1 MADALVSVVLERLTS
16 VVEQQIHE
24 QVSLVLGVD
33 SEIESLKSTL
43 GSVRDVLEDAE
54 RRQVKEK
61 SVQGWLKRLKDMA
74 YEMEDVLDEWSI
86 AILQFQMEGVEN
98 ASTSKKKVSFCMPS
112 PCICFKQVASRRDIA
127 LKIKGIKQ
135 QLDAIASER
144 NNFNFVSSRSEE
156 RPQRLITTS
165 AIDIS
170 EVCGRDMDKKII
182 LDHLLGK
189 KRQEK
194 SGLYIVSIVG
204 TGGVGKTTL
213 AQLAYSHSEV
223 KVHFDERIW
232 VCVSDPFDPIRVCRA
247 IVEALQKKP
256 CNLHDL
262 EAVQQE
268 IQTRIAEKKFLLV
281 LDDVWTED
289 NQLWEQLKNTLHCGA
304 AGSRILATTRKE
316 SVVNMMRTTH
326 KHPLGVLSLEQ
337 SRALFHQ
344 IAVSEMSTWEKEE
357 ELKEIGEKIADKC
370 KGLPLVIKTLGNFLR
385 IKNSKE
391 EWKNVLNSEVWQLDE
406 FERDISPALLL
417 SYYDLPLAIQRCFSF
432 CAVFPK
438 DSVIERDELIK
449 LWMAQSYLKSD
460 GSKEM
465 EMVGR
470 TCFEYL
476 AARSFFQDF
485 EKDDDGNI
493 IRCRMHDIVHDF
505 AQFLTQNE
513 CFIVEVDNQQMESI
527 DLSFKKIR
535 HTTLVV
541 RESTPNFVSTYNMKN
556 LRTLLAEKAFNSR
569 VLEALPNLLGHLTC
583 LRALDL
589 SGNESIEELPKE
601 VGKLIHLRYLNLS
614 WCRSLRELPETI
626 CDLYNLQTLNIQ
638 SCRHLQKLP
647 QAMGKLINL
656 RHLENLFDNDLKGL
670 PKGIGRLSSLQTL
683 DVFIV
688 SSHGNDECQIGDL
701 RNLNN
706 LRGRLSI
713 KGLDE
718 LKDVGEAEEVEL
730 KNRVHLQHL
739 ELKFNEKE
747 GTKGVAEA
755 LQPHPNLKSLHIFS
769 YGDREWPN
777 WMMGSSLAQLKK
789 LVLWRCIRCPCL
801 PPLGQLPVLEKLEI
815 LCMDGVKYIGSE
827 FLGSSSTVFPKLKE
841 LTIFNL
847 GELKQWEIKEKEER
861 SIMPCLTHLIMKYCP
876 KLEGLPDHV
885 LQRTTLQKLDSTDS
899 PILGRRYRK
908 DIGEDRHKTSHI
920 PQVKYYSW
928 K

>member
-1 MADALVSVVLERLTS
+1 MADALVSIVLERLTS

-24 QVSLVLGVD
+24 QVSLVQGVK
-33 SEIESLKSTL
+33 SEIQSLKKTL
-43 GSVRDVLEDAE
+43 RSVRDVLEDAE
-54 RRQVKEK
+54 RRQVKDK
-61 SVQGWLKRLKDMA
+61 SVQGWLESLKDMA

-135 QLDAIASER
+135 QLDDIER
-144 NNFNFVSSRSEE
+144 ERIRFNFVSSRSEE

-170 EVCGRDMDKKII
+170 EVYGRDMDKKII

-189 KRQEK
+189 MCQEK

-204 TGGVGKTTL
+204 TGGMGKTTL

-232 VCVSDPFDPIRVCRA
+232 VCVSDPYDPIRVCRA

-256 CNLHDL
+256 CHLHDL

-268 IQTRIAEKKFLLV
+268 IQTCIAGQKFLLV

-316 SVVNMMRTTH
+316 SVVKMMRATY
-326 KHPLGVLSLEQ
+326 KHPLGELSSEQ

-344 IAVSEMSTWEKEE
+344 IAFYERSTWEKEE

-370 KGLPLVIKTLGNFLR
+370 KGLPLAIKTLGNLLR
-385 IKNSKE
+385 IKNSEE

-417 SYYDLPLAIQRCFSF
+417 SYYDLPPAIQRCFSF

-470 TCFEYL
+470 TYFEYL

-493 IRCRMHDIVHDF
+493 IHCKMHDIVHDF
-505 AQFLTQNE
+505 AQFLTLNE
-513 CFIVEVDNQQMESI
+513 CFIVEVDNQKKGSM
-527 DLSFKKIR
+527 DLFFQKIR
-535 HTTLVV
+535 HATLVV
-541 RESTPNFVSTYNMKN
+541 RESTPNFASTCNMKN
-556 LRTLLAEKAFNSR
+556 LHTLLAKRAFDSR
-569 VLEALPNLLGHLTC
+569 VLEALGHLTC

-589 SGNESIEELPKE
+589 RSNQLIEELPKE

-614 WCRSLRELPETI
+614 YCDSLRELPETI

-638 SCRHLQKLP
+638 ACSRLQKLP

-656 RHLENLFDNDLKGL
+656 RHLENYDADDLQGL

-688 SSHGNDECQIGDL
+688 SSHGNDECQIEDL

-713 KGLDE
+713 QGLDE
-718 LKDVGEAEEVEL
+718 VKDAGEAEKAEL
-730 KNRVHLQHL
+730 QNRVHLQRLTL
-739 ELKFNEKE
+739 EFGGEE

-755 LQPHPNLKSLHIFS
+755 LQPHPNLKFLCIIR

-777 WMMGSSLAQLKK
+777 WMMGSSLAQLKI
-789 LVLWRCIRCPCL
+789 LHLRFCIRCPCL
-801 PPLGQLPVLEKLEI
+801 PPLGQLPVNNAMSQ
-815 LCMDGVKYIGSE
+815 C
-827 FLGSSSTVFPKLKE
+827 
-841 LTIFNL
+841 
-847 GELKQWEIKEKEER
+847 
-861 SIMPCLTHLIMKYCP
+861 
-876 KLEGLPDHV
+876 LEGATLPKAGGTAGPRAPEGTIAEIEH
-885 LQRTTLQKLDSTDS
+885 QIFSCSGTTLSKGYWRGWAQNISYPRSRIFTGLNGHHAS
-899 PILGRRYRK
+899 PHVALVTEKQVQIKRRKFPTPMYCEVAYES
-908 DIGEDRHKTSHI
+908 ISN
-920 PQVKYYSW
+920 W
-928 K
+928 

>member
-1 MADALVSVVLERLTS
+1 MADALVSIVLERLTS

-24 QVSLVLGVD
+24 QVSLVQGVK
-33 SEIESLKSTL
+33 SEIQSLKKTL
-43 GSVRDVLEDAE
+43 RSVRDVLEDAE
-54 RRQVKEK
+54 RRQVKDK
-61 SVQGWLKRLKDMA
+61 SVQGWLESLKDMA

-135 QLDAIASER
+135 QLDDIER
-144 NNFNFVSSRSEE
+144 ERIRFNFVSSRSEE

-170 EVCGRDMDKKII
+170 EVYGRDMDKKII

-189 KRQEK
+189 MCQEK

-204 TGGVGKTTL
+204 TGGMGKTTL

-232 VCVSDPFDPIRVCRA
+232 VCVSDPYDPIRVCRA

-256 CNLHDL
+256 CHLHDL

-268 IQTRIAEKKFLLV
+268 IQTCIAGQKFLLV

-316 SVVNMMRTTH
+316 SVVKMMRATY
-326 KHPLGVLSLEQ
+326 KHPLGELSSEQ

-344 IAVSEMSTWEKEE
+344 IAFYERSTWEKEE

-370 KGLPLVIKTLGNFLR
+370 KGLPLAIKTLGNLLR
-385 IKNSKE
+385 IKNSEE

-417 SYYDLPLAIQRCFSF
+417 SYYDLPPAIQRCFSF

-470 TCFEYL
+470 TYFEYL

-493 IRCRMHDIVHDF
+493 IHCKMHDIVHDF
-505 AQFLTQNE
+505 AQFLTLNE
-513 CFIVEVDNQQMESI
+513 CFIVEVDNQKKGSM
-527 DLSFKKIR
+527 DLFFQKIR
-535 HTTLVV
+535 HATLVV
-541 RESTPNFVSTYNMKN
+541 RESTPNFASTCNMKN
-556 LRTLLAEKAFNSR
+556 LHTLLAKRAFDSR
-569 VLEALPNLLGHLTC
+569 VLEALGHLTC

-589 SGNESIEELPKE
+589 RSNQLIEELPKE

-614 WCRSLRELPETI
+614 YCDSLRELPETI

-638 SCRHLQKLP
+638 ACSRLQKLP

-656 RHLENLFDNDLKGL
+656 RHLENYDADDLQGL

-688 SSHGNDECQIGDL
+688 SSHGNDECQIEDL

-713 KGLDE
+713 QGLDE
-718 LKDVGEAEEVEL
+718 VKDAGEAEKAEL
-730 KNRVHLQHL
+730 QNRVHLQRLTL
-739 ELKFNEKE
+739 EFGGEE

-755 LQPHPNLKSLHIFS
+755 LQPHPNLKFLCIIR

-777 WMMGSSLAQLKK
+777 WMMGSSLAQLKI
-789 LVLWRCIRCPCL
+789 LHLRFCIRCPCL
-801 PPLGQLPVLEKLEI
+801 PPLGQLPVLEELGI
-815 LCMDGVKYIGSE
+815 CFMYGLKYIGSE
-827 FLGSSSTVFPKLKE
+827 FLGSSSTVFPKLKG
-841 LTIFNL
+841 LYIYGL
-847 GELKQWEIKEKEER
+847 DELKQWEIKEKEER
-861 SIMPCLTHLIMKYCP
+861 SIMPCLNALRAQHCP

-885 LQRTTLQKLDSTDS
+885 LQRAPLQKLNIKYS
-899 PILGRRYRK
+899 PVLERRYRK
-908 DIGEDRHKTSHI
+908 DIGEDGHKISHI
-920 PQVKYYSW
+920 PEVEYSRD
-928 K
+928 